1 MIIPEPQV
9 NESQASGPYQSSSN
23 LQRYINEVGQY
34 ELLSNDES
42 IHLARRFVESKDRDA
57 AQKLIL
63 ANLRLVVKI
72 AHNYQSRWK
81 SNLMDLIQEGNAGL
95 VRAIQKY
102 DPERQVTFGTYAAF
116 WIRSYILN
124 FLMDN
129 TRLIKINTTQ
139 TMRRMYYNYSKTKQ
153 QLELQTGRAD
163 DDSLAEALQISTE
176 ELAKVDERINGSEIS
191 LATPMSDDSKLHLQD
206 IIKHPGLSVF
216 EEVEAKELQ
225 DKVRLVL
232 ENEKPRLTFRENLIL
247 YERLMSDSP
256 ATLATIGNR
265 LDISRERA
273 RQLEVKLK
281 KKLKRIFMK
290 AFMDEERMLAT
301 G

>member
-1 MIIPEPQV
+1 MIIPDSPV
-9 NESQASGPYQSSSN
+9 HESHASGPHQNCAN

-34 ELLSNDES
+34 KLLSNDES
-42 IHLARRFVESKDRDA
+42 IRLARRFVKFNDREA

-102 DPERQVTFGTYAAF
+102 DPERQVSFGTYAAF

-153 QLELQTGRAD
+153 QLELQTGSVD

-176 ELAKVDERINGSEIS
+176 ELAKIDERINGSEIS
-191 LATPMSDDSKLHLQD
+191 LATPMSDDSKWHLQD

-216 EEVEAKELQ
+216 EEVEAKDLQ

-256 ATLATIGNR
+256 ATLSTIGNR
-265 LDISRERA
+265 LNISRERV

-281 KKLKRIFMK
+281 EKLRRIFMK
-290 AFMDEERMLAT
+290 AFMDEERILAT